1 MQEKIECRVML
12 EDTPYYYDPTS
23 LLGKGGYGTVYLGGK
38 FFTDEKFAVKEI
50 NLKELKKKGH
60 HTEDV
65 MIQ

>member
-1 MQEKIECRVML
+1 ML
-12 EDTPYYYDPTS
+12 EDTPYYYDPNPNNR
-23 LLGKGGYGTVYLGGK
+23 LGKGGYGTVYPGGK
-38 FFTDEKFAVKEI
+38 FFTDEKYAVKEI